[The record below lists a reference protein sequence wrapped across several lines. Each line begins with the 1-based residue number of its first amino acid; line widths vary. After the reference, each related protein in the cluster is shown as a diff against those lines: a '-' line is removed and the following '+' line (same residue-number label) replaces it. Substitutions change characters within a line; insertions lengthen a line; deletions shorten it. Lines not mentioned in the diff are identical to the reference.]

1 MAGQPDV
8 TLDSLVNTLAY
19 YVVTPGVYF
28 EDDFTGKTVKALNGA
43 DLTLSGFGTG
53 TTKVNDA
60 VVVQSDIFATNGV
73 LHVLDRYVV
82 SAIRCLLV
90 YELIGLASGLL
101 VPHRIRQHRQAG
113 IVAWTITWRILKV
126 EE

>member
-43 DLTLSGFGTG
+43 KLTLSGFGTG